1 MTPRRV
7 VTFLGLLLVLAS
19 PAPAGTVRCTTYHKK
34 SLGRLHT
41 VCTDG
46 TRGVST
52 WNRTLG
58 HWDTTVMTPAR
69 PPHRGR

>member
-34 SLGRLHT
+34 SLGR
-41 VCTDG
+41 
-46 TRGVST
+46 
-52 WNRTLG
+52 
-58 HWDTTVMTPAR
+58 WDTTMMTLAR
-69 PPHRGR
+69 PPRRGR